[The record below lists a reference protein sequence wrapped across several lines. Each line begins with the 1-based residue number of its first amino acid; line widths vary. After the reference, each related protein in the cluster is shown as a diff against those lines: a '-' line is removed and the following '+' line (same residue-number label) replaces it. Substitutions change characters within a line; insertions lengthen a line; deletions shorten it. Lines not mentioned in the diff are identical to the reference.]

1 MFQLTGEYE
10 CRMDDKGR
18 IKLPAGLI
26 RQLGGS
32 SLPTFVLNR
41 GQEKCLS
48 LFPKQT
54 WDFTTQQINSRL
66 NVYDTKHR
74 EILRYFYRG
83 ATEVSADSAD
93 RILIPKSLI
102 EYAQLGKD
110 CTIIGYASRIEI
122 WSKSRYEDWLSKEP
136 DDFAKMLDD
145 VKDVLG
151 GGMPSGNDPS
161 SPR

>member
-10 CRMDDKGR
+10 CKMDDKGR

-41 GQEKCLS
+41 GLEKCLS
-48 LFPKQT
+48 LYPKQT
-54 WDFTTQQINSRL
+54 WDQTTQQFNSRL
-66 NVYDTKHR
+66 NVYDSKHR

-83 ATEVSADSAD
+83 ATEVTTDSAD
-93 RILIPKSLI
+93 RILIPKSLT

-110 CTIIGYASRIEI
+110 CIITCYASRIEI
-122 WSKSRYEDWLSKEP
+122 WAKNHYEEWLSKEP
-136 DDFAKMLDD
+136 EDFSKAMDE
-145 VKDVLG
+145 VKDVLAG
-151 GGMPSGNDPS
+151 IPFSHGPS
-161 SPR
+161 ST